1 MSIRATKW
9 AHGVLP
15 LVDLPPT
22 ERMTLVCLAFY
33 HTDKTGECFPAMQT
47 LADDVGVTSRR
58 IQQAVDKL
66 VAWGLI
72 TKKRGGTAA
81 RNASNRYTLFGNP
94 KRPKQTGTRFPVQT
108 GTKKPVQ
115 TGTRF
120 PVSNRNTVSDERG
133 YLQGGEGKAVELRV
147 LNGGRGHV

>member
-15 LVDLPPT
+15 LIDLPPT
-22 ERMTLVCLAFY
+22 ERLTLICLSFY
-33 HTDKTGECFPAMQT
+33 HTDKTGECFPSMQT
-47 LADDVGVTSRR
+47 LADDVGVTPRR
-58 IQQAVDKL
+58 IHTAVQNL
-66 VAWGLI
+66 IAWGLI

-81 RNASNRYTLFGNP
+81 SNASNRYTLFGKP
-94 KRPKQTGTRFPVQT
+94 KRPRQT

-133 YLQGGEGKAVELRV
+133 YNTKGETGTVPPLKIV
-147 LNGGRGHV
+147 GGRHA